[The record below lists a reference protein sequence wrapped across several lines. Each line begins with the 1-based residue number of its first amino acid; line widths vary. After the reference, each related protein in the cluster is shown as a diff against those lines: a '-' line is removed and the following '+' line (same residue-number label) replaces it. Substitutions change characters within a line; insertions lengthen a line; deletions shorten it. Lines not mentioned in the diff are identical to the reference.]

1 MNIAP
6 ARVAGVE
13 DIMLVSPS
21 SNGFYN
27 PPTSMPSALNVSRF
41 KFGRPSNSRNAYGT
55 KVEKVNKI
63 TGPGNEYVAEQ
74 RDKFLAKLE

>member
-1 MNIAP
+1 MPGGKASYPSSAIMNIAP

-27 PPTSMPSALNVSRF
+27 PLTIYASFALNVS
-41 KFGRPSNSRNAYGT
+41 
-55 KVEKVNKI
+55 KI
-63 TGPGNEYVAEQ
+63 LRLGAPKQ
-74 RDKFLAKLE
+74 